1 MTFEQT
7 ILAGAIGGLVT
18 SIALPLIL
26 YFFLRIF
33 NKFLVCIEIDERD
46 ETKYKVH
53 NIKVRNHS
61 LTTLKNIIVHVSID
75 NHKNDILQETRI
87 LMFCSDARVERGM
100 LSWSKN
106 IDDKN
111 LPQIDI
117 NQGEVQDINLVRY
130 HTSNPNN
137 AIEVA
142 SEQGFFEE
150 GNTLEK
156 PKRKCRVLLT
166 GNRSYEL
173 KLIITGENIWPKRRT
188 YKYDH
193 ELKKLTRKYKP
204 AYNIGFAKVGR

>member
-1 MTFEQT
+1 MSFEQT

-33 NKFLVCIEIDERD
+33 NKFLVCVEIDERD
-46 ETKYKVH
+46 ESNYKVH

-75 NHKNDILQETRI
+75 NHKNDIINGTRV

-117 NQGEVQDINLVRY
+117 NQGEVQDINLIRY
-130 HTSNPNN
+130 HTSNPDNT
-137 AIEVA
+137 IEVA

-150 GNTLEK
+150 GSNSEK
-156 PKRKCRVLLT
+156 HKRKSRV
-166 GNRSYEL
+166 
-173 KLIITGENIWPKRRT
+173 
-188 YKYDH
+188 
-193 ELKKLTRKYKP
+193 
-204 AYNIGFAKVGR
+204 

>member
-7 ILAGAIGGLVT
+7 ILAGAIGGLVV
-18 SIALPLIL
+18 SIALPLIS
-26 YFFLRIF
+26 YFFLRLF

-46 ETKYKVH
+46 ETNYKVH
-53 NIKVRNHS
+53 NIKVYNHS

-75 NHKNDILQETRI
+75 NHKNDIVKDSRI
-87 LMFCSDARVERGM
+87 SMFCSDAKVDRGM

-117 NQGEVQDINLVRY
+117 NQGEIQDINLIRY
-130 HTSNPNN
+130 HISNPDN

-150 GNTLEK
+150 SNAPEK
-156 PKRKCRVLLT
+156 PKRKCRVLLN
-166 GNRSYEL
+166 GNRSYKL
-173 KLIITGENIWPKRRT
+173 KLIITGENIWPKRKT
-188 YKYDH
+188 YKFDH
-193 ELKKLTRKYKP
+193 EQKKLTRK
-204 AYNIGFAKVGR
+204 

>member
-1 MTFEQT
+1 MSFEQT

-33 NKFLVCIEIDERD
+33 NKFLVCVEIDERD
-46 ETKYKVH
+46 ESNYKVH

-75 NHKNDILQETRI
+75 NHKNDIINGTRV

-117 NQGEVQDINLVRY
+117 NQGEVQDINLIRY
-130 HTSNPNN
+130 HTSNPDNT
-137 AIEVA
+137 IEVA
-142 SEQGFFEE
+142 SEQGFFYLFS
-150 GNTLEK
+150 NSEK
-156 PKRKCRVLLT
+156 HKRKSRVLLT

-173 KLIITGENIWPKRRT
+173 KLLITGENIWPKRRT

-193 ELKKLTRKYKP
+193 ELKRLTRK
-204 AYNIGFAKVGR
+204 